1 VSSDQAVIS
10 NTLRRKDEESKV
22 ISLHFAESSGER
34 LLELQ
39 TVPETE
45 MIHMLMRSATS
56 IATPLSKRKNLH
68 AS

>member
-1 VSSDQAVIS
+1 MSSDQAVIS

-45 MIHMLMRSATS
+45 MIHMLMRSATN

>member
-1 VSSDQAVIS
+1 VSSDQSVIS

-22 ISLHFAESSGER
+22 ISLHFAESTDER

-45 MIHMLMRSATS
+45 MIHMLIRSATN
-56 IATPLSKRKNLH
+56 IATPLSRRKNLQ